1 MTDMTEYGTNRSLG
15 EQVHDALVECGKHK
29 ADAFE
34 FERLYK
40 LKRKYVYLGVK
51 GTVAERE
58 AQAATQDEV
67 EAAELKW
74 IDAEKKHILARAT
87 SDGLDKIFEEWR
99 TKSANTRAEM
109 TLR

>member
-1 MTDMTEYGTNRSLG
+1 MTDYGTNRSLG

-40 LKRKYVYLGVK
+40 LKRKYVFLGTK

-58 AQAATQDEV
+58 ALAATQDEV
-67 EAAELKW
+67 KAAELKW
-74 IDAEKKHILARAT
+74 MDAEKKHILARAT
-87 SDGLDKIFEEWR
+87 SDGLDKRFEEWR
-99 TKSANTRAEM
+99 TKESTRRAEM
-109 TLR
+109 NIR